1 MFLFVILGFTGL
13 SDYVFFSPCP
23 YLMIYIIAIA
33 ISQDV
38 LFGRGFSIG
47 AHPGNQHLRNV
58 VRSQKPAFDAARK
71 KEKKM
76 IARQIV
82 EDIQNLDPPGRF
94 LIEDPSSAAGN
105 NARGEIM
112 VNAWIIVE
120 EEKAVNKVMHR
131 LREREKVA
139 AGVQDP
145 KAPSQRRKKEKS
157 LSVYEGPLIKNSPP
171 IVRGEGA
178 MDRHDNV
185 MLPQQE
191 QFESSD
197 GWTSFLQ
204 NMQQAIYCDS
214 RSSGIESAR
223 NVDNQHHASSQ
234 CVVGI
239 NDSALIPRQSGILQ
253 EMNNLK
259 VRPMLPDIGFSDG
272 YVVNQSTQR
281 TDDLQEAND
290 QQVETTDP
298 ISDYDNDIGNA
309 FDHKGEQHQSDFNDF
324 DKDVDSF
331 FHEYEN
337 DIGDLDNK
345 DPDVNSIAL
354 REWIKRSKIATIFA
368 PAEYVRLALPVALKL
383 TEFLVETES
392 DIVRDGCDAGI
403 PMPLTSI
410 AAENVYLTT
419 RPTAAAALEWE
430 GEEGGAVV
438 LEAIEFVRI
447 KRITEDFSTEDCSTE
462 DCSDTGGVM
471 NKLFCL
477 GVIMYEIFSGGDE
490 VQTPLNEEVDPLL
503 HHLDILKLSINS
515 ADLNDD
521 NDESNCQ
528 NQTKNNIHQS
538 RPRKKSQRQTSTTKD
553 MHECCVAN
561 LESLGIPH
569 SLCSLVENLLDCGR
583 GSFCGDDAFR
593 SFTEVKLD
601 LELMLT
607 EPSRFLD
614 NIETT
619 NRMPSLVISNE
630 VYGREYEIECVESSF
645 YKQLKDGTCSG
656 IIISGE
662 PGVGKS
668 KLAMHV
674 RELTIRT
681 GGYFLGAKFDQN
693 SHVNPLSKICHV
705 FNSLCDLFARDAT
718 PSQLKSAGEALRLR
732 LGSQA
737 SRLTASLPS
746 LSKLLLPSLENSSGS
761 ACVDYALSTR
771 ILFTELLDVISAH
784 SMRPISIFFDDVQF
798 AADDSTSLSLLES
811 LVSSI
816 EGSKSIFFTCCYRDS
831 QVGDFEPLGAWLGV
845 IAGFSLTSIKLGN
858 LTVDGVN
865 NLLSDALHLSPRI
878 TRPLASV
885 LLNKTRGNCLFL
897 LQLLESLKDQGLIY
911 FNLNSHRW
919 VWDLDKVMDLEIT
932 NDVVVLLIEEMR
944 RLHADLQLGLRIASC
959 LGSCVKYS
967 VLDILSRDLGMNL
980 LDILRLVSKKGL
992 MKHDSGGSSFTFV
1005 HDKIQQAAKEMM
1017 SEQQRHQ
1024 LHMQLGLAI
1033 CSYTLDNETQN
1044 DELFFMSVNQSKS
1057 TSNLIL
1063 LGGFL

>member
-1 MFLFVILGFTGL
+1 
-13 SDYVFFSPCP
+13 
-23 YLMIYIIAIA
+23 
-33 ISQDV
+33 
-38 LFGRGFSIG
+38 
-47 AHPGNQHLRNV
+47 
-58 VRSQKPAFDAARK
+58 
-71 KEKKM
+71 M

-82 EDIQNLDPPGRF
+82 EDIKNLDPPGRF

-105 NARGEIM
+105 DATDEIM
-112 VNAWIIVE
+112 AKAWIIVE

-145 KAPSQRRKKEKS
+145 KVPSQRQKKEKP
-157 LSVYEGPLIKNSPP
+157 LSVDRSPLIKNSPP
-171 IVRGEGA
+171 IVHEEGA
-178 MDRHDNV
+178 MDSHDNV
-185 MLPQQE
+185 MFPQQD
-191 QFESSD
+191 QSQSSD
-197 GWTSFLQ
+197 VWASFLQ
-204 NMQQAIYCDS
+204 NMQQAIDCEI

-223 NVDNQHHASSQ
+223 NVDNEQHASSQ

-239 NDSALIPRQSGILQ
+239 NNSALISRQSGNLQ
-253 EMNNLK
+253 QMNNLK
-259 VRPMLPDIGFSDG
+259 VRPTLRDIGLSSDG
-272 YVVNQSTQR
+272 NVVNQSILR
-281 TDDLQEAND
+281 TDDLQEANG
-290 QQVETTDP
+290 QQVETTDR
-298 ISDYDNDIGNA
+298 ISDDDNDIENA
-309 FDHKGEQHQSDFNDF
+309 FDQKGGGHQSDVNDF

-337 DIGDLDNK
+337 DIGNFDNK
-345 DPDVNSIAL
+345 DPHVKSIALQLHKELTL
-354 REWIKRSKIATIFA
+354 REWIERSKVATIFA
-368 PAEYVRLALPVALKL
+368 HAEYVRLALPVALKL
-383 TEFLVETES
+383 TECLVETES
-392 DIVRDGCDAGI
+392 DGVRAGCDAGI

-410 AAENVYLTT
+410 VVENVYVTE
-419 RPTAAAALEWE
+419 RPTAAAALGWE
-430 GEEGGAVV
+430 GEEGGAEV

-447 KRITEDFSTEDCSTE
+447 KRITDDCSTE
-462 DCSDTGGVM
+462 DCSDTSGVM
-471 NKLFCL
+471 NRLFFL

-490 VQTPLNEEVDPLL
+490 VQTPLNEGVDPLP
-503 HHLDILKLSINS
+503 HHLDLLNLSINS
-515 ADLNDD
+515 ADLNEY
-521 NDESNCQ
+521 NDESNCR
-528 NQTKNNIHQS
+528 NQTNYNIHQS

-553 MHECCVAN
+553 IHECCVAN
-561 LESLGIPH
+561 LESLGIPY
-569 SLCSLVENLLDCGR
+569 SLCSLVKNLLDCGR

-619 NRMPSLVISNE
+619 NRMPSLVIRNKL
-630 VYGREYEIECVESSF
+630 YGREYEIDCVESS
-645 YKQLKDGTCSG
+645 YRQLKDGTCSG

-668 KLAMHV
+668 MLAMHV
-674 RELTIRT
+674 REITIRT

-693 SHVNPLSKICHV
+693 SHVNPLSKISLV
-705 FNSLCDLFARDAT
+705 FNSLCDFFGRDAT

-737 SRLTASLPS
+737 FRLTASLPS
-746 LSKLLLPSLENSSGS
+746 LSKLLLPSVENSSGS
-761 ACVDYALSTR
+761 ACVNYALSTR
-771 ILFTELLDVISAH
+771 FLFTELLDVISAH

-798 AADDSTSLSLLES
+798 AADDSTSLSLLGS

-816 EGSKSIFFTCCYRDS
+816 EGSKSIFFTCCYRDN
-831 QVGDFEPLGAWLGV
+831 QVGDFGPLDAWLGG
-845 IAGFSLTSIKLGN
+845 ITGFSLTSIKLGN
-858 LTVDGVN
+858 LTFDGVN

-897 LQLLESLKDQGLIY
+897 LQLLESLKDQCLIY
-911 FNLNSHRW
+911 FNLSSHRW
-919 VWDLDKVMDLEIT
+919 AWDLKKVMDLEIT

-944 RLHADLQLGLRIASC
+944 RLPADLQLGLRIASC
-959 LGSCVKYS
+959 LGSFVKYS

-980 LDILRLVSKKGL
+980 LDSLRLVSKKGF
-992 MKHDSGGSSFTFV
+992 MRHDSGGSSFTFV

-1033 CSYTLDNETQN
+1033 CSYTLDNETKN
-1044 DELFFMSVNQSKS
+1044 DELFFVSVNQSKS
-1057 TSNLIL
+1057 TSYLMEV
-1063 LGGFL
+1063 FCDPH